1 MTIKD
6 SSLKVPKFKPKIP
19 KNNISEINPIGLTK
33 EQILLGDLKQIAK
46 EYLEIEQLKKKFVEI
61 IFNNIEDL
69 DFSPFIKYPNY
80 YIKEKRIKKE
90 VQSANIRG
98 LNVVSVDGSSVI
110 KKFMNVDFS
119 FLKAMAVKYYFY
131 QNHYSKIEYFP
142 DISGYNN
149 YKVQG
154 NYINRG
160 ENEVDTNLSMDMTY
174 MELNLL
180 NNLILKNSDI
190 DLIILDGSIV
200 IMPINYIFSKDL
212 ELSKKYDKLL
222 KEYEK

>member
-1 MTIKD
+1 MTMKD
-6 SSLKVPKFKPKIP
+6 SSLKTSKFKLKIP
-19 KNNISEINPIGLTK
+19 KNNNSEITPIGLTK
-33 EQILLGDLKQIAK
+33 EQILLDDLKKIAK
-46 EYLEIEQLKKKFVEI
+46 EYLEIEQLKKKFVNV
-61 IFNNIEDL
+61 IFNNFEDL
-69 DFSPFIKYPNY
+69 DFSSFIEYPNY
-80 YIKEKRIKKE
+80 HIKEKKLKKV
-90 VQSANIRG
+90 VQPANIRG

-131 QNHYSKIEYFP
+131 QNDSSKIEYFP

-160 ENEVDTNLSMDMTY
+160 DNEVDTNLSMDMTY

-190 DLIILDGSIV
+190 DLVILDGSIV

-222 KEYEK
+222 KEYE